1 MSASRLIKLFFTAL
15 IIYVC
20 IAMHIVL
27 PTPGGVGLYLSANIL
42 GWIFISIFLGVG
54 LWQVAIKKQL
64 LVSKFKLLLG
74 ISIFLLCIPFLY
86 GNSVD
91 YFAIPRILTMMAG
104 FLLLLLL
111 TQFQFTAKQKISLLI
126 CLLCGVFIE
135 AVIGIVQLFILIPFD
150 IQILGYTPLFG
161 RPYGAFTQPN
171 VMASFMA
178 TGIALSLY
186 LLLPLSV
193 KALFTLTD
201 SKQSK
206 SKKIVAI
213 KKYFNYFIFLCLFF
227 CALLLVTLQS
237 KTGYLA
243 SILVLLLFIPSFIK
257 NKQTYLRPFIVILVG
272 IIAGILSMQLSQQ
285 VDRGNSLYQDMHRS
299 TMYKISGEMFIEKP
313 LLGYGY
319 GNFRKSYREFHLEK
333 MKTNEELSTPLDIT
347 HPHNE
352 ILFWAV
358 EGGIASLLGLFLF
371 SYAYISLFK
380 GQSISTILPLMML
393 ITPIL
398 VHTQTEFPFYH
409 SIIHFIYFIIF
420 IWLAEQQTSHY
431 NIVKLN
437 SSNLFKGLAITIP
450 LFTSIFMLTT
460 LHTSIKMEQL
470 KVNNY
475 KNITDFNSII
485 NVIAWQDHVEVTL
498 QTALLKKGFE
508 KNNPQ
513 ALLGYIRWGYEFAK
527 HIPNKNL
534 YQNMILAIQTLE
546 SNNITVDSKL
556 KDDIYKEAIRLYP
569 SFLKE

>member
-1 MSASRLIKLFFTAL
+1 M
-15 IIYVC
+15 
-20 IAMHIVL
+20 AMHIVL
-27 PTPGGVGLYLSANIL
+27 PTPGGIGLYLSANIL
-42 GWIFISIFLGVG
+42 GWIFISILLGIG
-54 LWQVAIKKQL
+54 LWQVTIKKQL
-64 LVSKFKLLLG
+64 LVSKFQQLLG
-74 ISIFLLCIPFLY
+74 VGVFLLCIPFLY
-86 GNSVD
+86 NNDVS
-91 YFAIPRILTMMAG
+91 YFAIPRILTMVAG

-111 TQFQFTAKQKISLLI
+111 TQFQFTAKQKNILLI

-135 AVIGIVQLFILIPFD
+135 AVIGLVQLFILVPFEID
-150 IQILGYTPLFG
+150 ILGYTPLSG
-161 RPYGAFTQPN
+161 RPYGSFTQPN

-186 LLLPLSV
+186 LLLPMNIT
-193 KALFTLTD
+193 ALFTLTSSQQD
-201 SKQSK
+201 K
-206 SKKIVAI
+206 SKKIVAL
-213 KKYFNYFIFLCLFF
+213 KKYFNYFTFSCLFF

-243 SILVLLLFIPSFIK
+243 GVLVLLLFTPSFIK

-272 IIAGILSMQLSQQ
+272 IIVGMISMQSPQQ
-285 VDRGNSLYQDMHRS
+285 VDRGEGLYQDMHRS
-299 TMYKISGEMFIEKP
+299 TMYKISGEIFIEKP

-319 GNFRKSYREFHLEK
+319 GDFRQSYREFHIEK
-333 MKTNEELSTPLDIT
+333 MKTNEGLSTPLDII

-358 EGGIASLLGLFLF
+358 EGGIASLLGLFIF
-371 SYAYISLFK
+371 SYAYITLFK
-380 GQSISTILPLMML
+380 GMPMNTTLPLMML

-409 SIIHFIYFIIF
+409 SIIHYIYFIIF
-420 IWLAEQQTSHY
+420 IWLAEQQTSDY
-431 NIVKLN
+431 NILKLN
-437 SSNLFKGLAITIP
+437 SSNLFKGLAMTIP

-485 NVIAWQDHVEVTL
+485 NVIAWQDHIEVTL
-498 QTALLKKGFE
+498 QTALLKQGFE

-513 ALLGYIRWGYEFAK
+513 ALLDYIRWGNEFVK
-527 HIPNKNL
+527 HSPNKNL

-546 SNNITVDSKL
+546 SNKITVDNKL
-556 KDDIYKEAIRLYP
+556 KDDIYNGAVRLYP
-569 SFLKE
+569 SFIKK